1 MADRYV
7 LDAFA
12 LLALVG
18 DEAGGEE
25 VAAILQE
32 ASAELFISA
41 INLGEVYYILRRRRG
56 QGAAREL
63 ESRAFRQPNLRVV
76 EPMWDRVRAAAGIKA
91 VGGMS
96 FADAFAAALAQEL
109 SAVLLTGD
117 PEFEPL
123 ARSGTLQVAWLG
135 RV

>member
-1 MADRYV
+1 MAERYV

-25 VAAILQE
+25 VASILQD
-32 ASAELFISA
+32 ASAEVFMSA

-76 EPMWDRVRAAAGIKA
+76 DPSWNRVRAAAEIKA
-91 VGGMS
+91 DGGIS

-123 ARSGTLQVAWLG
+123 ARSGALQVVWLARG
-135 RV
+135 

>member
-1 MADRYV
+1 MAERYV

-18 DEAGGEE
+18 DEAGGDQ
-25 VAAILQE
+25 VASILQD
-32 ASAELFISA
+32 ASAEVFMSA

-56 QGAAREL
+56 EAAAREV

-76 EPMWDRVRAAAGIKA
+76 EPTSDRIRAAAEIKA
-91 VGGMS
+91 VGGIS

-109 SAVLLTGD
+109 SAILLTGD
-117 PEFEPL
+117 SEFEPL
-123 ARSGTLQVAWLG
+123 ARSGALQVVWLG
-135 RV
+135 RT